1 MLTLWQAVWLN
12 QLQQAYHTLSVMEQ
26 PHTDT
31 LIEIQTTSTMTNR
44 LPISSS
50 VCREPSTRSKGCSGT
65 PWDPLNHV
73 RWSFN
78 RNADACS
85 FSLPY
90 DVPWEV
96 RTTVFFIK
104 AHRHILFPPP
114 PHPPSMT
121 VPGISHGRLL
131 LSPQQ
136 WRSRALDSSRGT
148 LLSCYLCTWKCLW
161 IQVRDRI
168 RSATRAAVYYTTS
181 EGAPTLKCE
190 SACYRPFFQRPWNN
204 NGLWLERY
212 PWVTLAAFHKVE
224 LFTVRWIKERVAGG
238 ASLFHMNGGGKRSP
252 FNIQWQSSILHERLG
267 NIIHRHQVFLLGGG
281 FMKQ

>member
-1 MLTLWQAVWLN
+1 
-12 QLQQAYHTLSVMEQ
+12 
-26 PHTDT
+26 
-31 LIEIQTTSTMTNR
+31 
-44 LPISSS
+44 
-50 VCREPSTRSKGCSGT
+50 
-65 PWDPLNHV
+65 
-73 RWSFN
+73 
-78 RNADACS
+78 
-85 FSLPY
+85 
-90 DVPWEV
+90 
-96 RTTVFFIK
+96 
-104 AHRHILFPPP
+104 
-114 PHPPSMT
+114 MT

-136 WRSRALDSSRGT
+136 WRSRALASSRGT
-148 LLSCYLCTWKCLW
+148 RLPCYLCTWKCLW

-238 ASLFHMNGGGKRSP
+238 ASLFHMNGGGKEVPLIHSGSAVDYMRGRETEDALKPELIIWKSGC
-252 FNIQWQSSILHERLG
+252 FGCFGGVGEMDKIISILTC
-267 NIIHRHQVFLLGGG
+267 V
-281 FMKQ
+281 M